1 METWYTDSLVS
12 VAINPTRWWQEPN
25 QFFNVTM
32 AVIDIAAWYH
42 GVRHRKV
49 MTKYIE
55 LVPARLDGAWSSFLI
70 TVLCM
75 LGNVHVLMLL
85 WVSPRRP
92 TP

>member
-1 METWYTDSLVS
+1 MYTDILVS
-12 VAINPTRWWQEPN
+12 VAINLTRWREEPN
-25 QFFNVTM
+25 QFFGVTI
-32 AVIDIAAWYH
+32 AVVDIASWYH
-42 GVRHRKV
+42 GVRHRRV

-55 LVPARLDGAWSSFLI
+55 LVVARLDGAWSSFLI

-75 LGNVHVLMLL
+75 MGNVHVLMLL